1 MNVKEETSLFT
12 LLLVVIYVSFIS
24 LGLPDSILG
33 SAWPSMYQGL
43 GVSLSAAGILSAI
56 IALGTIISSLLSE
69 RLIRKLGTGM
79 VTLVSVAM
87 TAVALLGFSI
97 SGSMWMLC
105 LWAIPYGLGAGSVDA
120 SLNNFVAIH
129 YPARHMS
136 WLHCFWGIGATAGPA
151 VMGWCLAGGL
161 QWNMGYRVIGIA
173 QVALVA
179 ILVFSLPLW
188 RKVDGADK
196 SEQAAE
202 NGKREKGNVL
212 SIPGAKA
219 VLVAFFCYCAVE
231 ATTGLWASSYMVA
244 YRGLD
249 ADVAA
254 KYASLFYLGITLGRF
269 VCGFISEK
277 LGDKNMVRIGQVLIV
292 VGTGGL
298 MLPLGTGV
306 MIAGLLLVG
315 FGCAPIY
322 PSLLHATP
330 VHFGKDRSQMLMGI
344 QMACAYTG
352 TTLMPP
358 LFGVIAGY
366 VGTQLLPLYLLVMV
380 IIMAFM
386 TENLERICS
395 ANE

>member
-1 MNVKEETSLFT
+1 MFT